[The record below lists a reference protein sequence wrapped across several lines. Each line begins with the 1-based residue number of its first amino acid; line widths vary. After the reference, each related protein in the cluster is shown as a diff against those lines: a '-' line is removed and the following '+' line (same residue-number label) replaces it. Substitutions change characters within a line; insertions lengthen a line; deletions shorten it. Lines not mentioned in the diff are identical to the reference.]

1 MVCFVICVIKETEGY
16 LFFSYDVDVDVSC
29 R

>member
-1 MVCFVICVIKETEGY
+1 MVCFVIFVIKETEGY
-16 LFFSYDVDVDVSC
+16 LFFPYDVDVDISC